1 MAFHWCAEG
10 HRFNSGF
17 QNVSFV
23 HKRQEVSIKSV
34 NPPPQKKKKKQ
45 QQQQTNKQKN
55 NNKKKLSNKRL
66 V

>member
-1 MAFHWCAEG
+1 MEFHWCAEG

-34 NPPPQKKKKKQ
+34 TPPPKKKNKTKQKQ
-45 QQQQTNKQKN
+45 QQQQQEKTE
-55 NNKKKLSNKRL
+55 
-66 V
+66 

>member
-1 MAFHWCAEG
+1 MEFHWCAEG

-34 NPPPQKKKKKQ
+34 TPPQKKKKQNKNKNNNNNKQTKKQ
-45 QQQQTNKQKN
+45 QQEKTE
-55 NNKKKLSNKRL
+55 
-66 V
+66 